1 MIPDASAARPE
12 ELYLDLLKGCLTRTL
27 FPDRS
32 VLDGLAPNVTEFDAA
47 VRLDGRDWPTEG
59 ETMIGTIR
67 LNNVQ
72 RCAVDALQNGIPGDF
87 VEAGVWRGG
96 AAILMRAVLAAYGD
110 RTRRVWLADSFNG
123 LPRPDPERYP
133 HDTNDR
139 YWESPLLRVPL
150 DEVKRNFARYGLL
163 DDRVRFLPGWFKDSL
178 PTAPIDTIAVLRLDA
193 DMYESTIQ
201 ALTSLYPKLAPGG
214 YVIIDD
220 YNALHNCKAAVHDFR
235 NMFGIQ
241 DEIRSIDWS
250 GVYWQKLSRRLVIG
264 AHGGIPAEGVKHL
277 KSATAKASRFRSA
290 LGKIYRTIIE

>member
-1 MIPDASAARPE
+1 MIPDALAARPE
-12 ELYLDLLKGCLTRTL
+12 QLYLELLKGCLTRTL
-27 FPDRS
+27 FPDHS
-32 VLDGLAPNVTEFDAA
+32 ILDGLAPNVTEFDAA

-72 RCAVDALQNGIPGDF
+72 QCAIDALQNGVPGDF
-87 VEAGVWRGG
+87 VETGVWRGG

-123 LPRPDPERYP
+123 LPAPDPERYP
-133 HDTNDR
+133 HDAKDR

-178 PTAPIDTIAVLRLDA
+178 PTAPIDTIAVLRLDG

-201 ALTSLYPKLAPGG
+201 GLTSLYPKVAPGG

-220 YNALHNCKAAVHDFR
+220 YGALHNCRAAVHDFR
-235 NMFGIQ
+235 NMFGIE
-241 DEIRSIDWS
+241 DEIHTVDWT
-250 GVYWQKLSRRLVIG
+250 GVYWQKLSPRLDIG
-264 AHGGIPAEGVKHL
+264 PQRGIPVEGAPYL
-277 KSATAKASRFRSA
+277 ESATAKPSGFRSA
-290 LGKIYRTIIE
+290 LERIYRAMIG

>member
-1 MIPDASAARPE
+1 MIPNAIAGRPE
-12 ELYLDLLKGCLTRTL
+12 QLYLDLLKGCLTRTL

-32 VLDGLAPNVTEFDAA
+32 ILDGLAPNVREFNPA
-47 VRLDGRDWPTEG
+47 VRLDGRDWPTEA

-72 RCAVDALQNGIPGDF
+72 QCAIDAMQNRIPGDF

-96 AAILMRAVLAAYGD
+96 AAILMRGVLAAYGD

-123 LPRPDPERYP
+123 LPRPNPDQYP
-133 HDTNDR
+133 SDAGDR
-139 YWESPLLRVPL
+139 YWESPQLRIPL
-150 DEVKRNFARYGLL
+150 EEVKRNFARYGLL

-220 YNALHNCKAAVHDFR
+220 YNALANCKAAVHDYR
-235 NMFGIQ
+235 KMFGIQ
-241 DEIRSIDWS
+241 DEICTIDWS
-250 GVYWQKLSRRLVIG
+250 GIYWQKMSRR
-264 AHGGIPAEGVKHL
+264 P
-277 KSATAKASRFRSA
+277 SRLRSA
-290 LGKIYRTIIE
+290 LGRIYRTTIG